1 MSAARS
7 VLPAS
12 RPPKIS
18 GETMNW
24 KTSLRAGDVG
34 VEQRVELSCR
44 KCGAVRYLEP
54 AVILARR
61 GGDQLSLGQVEA
73 RARCTQRG
81 CKGMMRMMLVR
92 NGEASGFVGGL
103 A

>member
-1 MSAARS
+1 MVRS
-7 VLPAS
+7 VSPAS

-18 GETMNW
+18 GDAMNW
-24 KTSLRAGDVG
+24 RTSLRAGDVG
-34 VEQRVELSCR
+34 AEHRLELSCR
-44 KCGAVRYLEP
+44 KCGAVRYLES
-54 AVILARR
+54 AAILARR
-61 GGDQLSLGQVEA
+61 GGDQLTLGQVEA

-92 NGEASGFVGGL
+92 KGDASGFVGGL

>member
-1 MSAARS
+1 
-7 VLPAS
+7 
-12 RPPKIS
+12 
-18 GETMNW
+18 MNW
-24 KTSLRAGDVG
+24 KTSLRADDVG
-34 VEQRVELSCR
+34 ADQRIELSCR

-54 AVILARR
+54 SVILARR
-61 GGDQLSLGQVEA
+61 GGNQLSLGQVEA

-92 NGEASGFVGGL
+92 RGEASGFVGGL

>member
-1 MSAARS
+1 
-7 VLPAS
+7 
-12 RPPKIS
+12 
-18 GETMNW
+18 MNW
-24 KTSLRAGDVG
+24 KSSLRAGDVG
-34 VEQRVELSCR
+34 QEQRIELSCR

-54 AVILARR
+54 SAILARR
-61 GGDQLSLGQVEA
+61 AGDQLSLEQVEA

-92 NGEASGFVGGL
+92 RGEASGFVGGL